1 MHIGAPPPDSPTLES
16 SSGSHLLTLT
26 PTYSSHHRSPSVNS
40 EHPLPSSAPEDPSSW
55 GHWLSPL
62 HASSLWGS
70 LVVEDIKATVLCP
83 CPRVL
88 SDADLEPAL
97 SLRLRQERGDGLGRV
112 QVAWLGNLSL
122 PPLHSR
128 KPHRPLQSGCSLE
141 RPTDLGSS
149 ARSSPSNVPKH
160 TCCPEGKASA

>member
-1 MHIGAPPPDSPTLES
+1 MHTPDSPTLES

-26 PTYSSHHRSPSVNS
+26 PTYSSHQRSSSVNS
-40 EHPLPSSAPEDPSSW
+40 EHPLPSSAPEAPSSW

-88 SDADLEPAL
+88 SDADFGACPLPEPQTRARGQAEESL
-97 SLRLRQERGDGLGRV
+97 SGLVGQSV
-112 QVAWLGNLSL
+112 TPSTSL
-122 PPLHSR
+122 KEDFSPPSSVGVFPR
-128 KPHRPLQSGCSLE
+128 KAHRSW
-141 RPTDLGSS
+141 
-149 ARSSPSNVPKH
+149 
-160 TCCPEGKASA
+160 